1 MDLEDLE
8 PKKTKTH
15 ELGAD
20 LSKFSVG
27 DLEALAESLRAE
39 IARVEQAMA
48 AKQSSLNAA
57 ESVFK
62 R

>member
-1 MDLEDLE
+1 MDLEELE
-8 PKKTKTH
+8 PKNTKAH

-27 DLEALAESLRAE
+27 DLKALAETLRAE
-39 IARVEQAMA
+39 IVRVEQAMA
-48 AKQSSLNAA
+48 AKRSSLNAA
-57 ESVFK
+57 ESAFK